1 MIGPIDPRLI
11 PIDPDCQGS
20 PGVTTQTALPM
31 PHVMGRQEWALLLVL
46 SVLWGGA
53 FFFAGVALRGLP
65 PFTLV
70 TLRVGLAALILAG
83 AARLLGVPL
92 ARGAEAWRAYLG
104 MGLLN
109 NVVPFC
115 LIVWG
120 QTHIAS
126 GLAAI
131 LNATTPL
138 LTVVVAHALTDDEK
152 LTRNRLAGVL
162 LGLAG
167 VAVMIGPDALGGLGA
182 DVLAQLA
189 VIGAALSYAFAG
201 VWGRRFKRLGIAPM
215 VAARGQVTASSLV
228 MLPIALLIDKPWT
241 LPPPAWPV
249 WGAVLGIALLSTAL
263 GYVLYFH
270 ILARAGANNLALV
283 TFLIP
288 VTAILLGAL
297 VLGEHLAARHFLGM
311 ALIGA
316 GLAASDGRLAARRR
330 APRAA

>member
-1 MIGPIDPRLI
+1 
-11 PIDPDCQGS
+11 
-20 PGVTTQTALPM
+20 
-31 PHVMGRQEWALLLVL
+31 
-46 SVLWGGA
+46 
-53 FFFAGVALRGLP
+53 
-65 PFTLV
+65 
-70 TLRVGLAALILAG
+70 
-83 AARLLGVPL
+83 
-92 ARGAEAWRAYLG
+92 
-104 MGLLN
+104 
-109 NVVPFC
+109 
-115 LIVWG
+115 VWG

-138 LTVVVAHALTDDEK
+138 LTVLVAHALTDDEK

-182 DVLAQLA
+182 DVVAQLA

-228 MLPIALLIDKPWT
+228 MLPIALAVDRPWA
-241 LPPPAWPV
+241 LAPPAWPV
-249 WGAVLGIALLSTAL
+249 WGAVLGIAVLSTAL
-263 GYVLYFH
+263 GYVLYFR

-288 VTAILLGAL
+288 ATAMLLGAL

-316 GLAASDGRLAARRR
+316 GLAASDGRLTARRG
-330 APRAA
+330 ATRAA